1 MKKQFRKLQ
10 RELKHI
16 GRLVSYDFANDEGVL
31 NIQAEEEFK
40 AFQQLKQLGYNPY
53 DTVGKF
59 ITANI
64 KFNKSN

>member
-16 GRLVSYDFANDEGVL
+16 GRLTCYDFTNNEGVIM
-31 NIQAEEEFK
+31 IQAEDELK
-40 AFQQLKQLGYNPY
+40 AFQELRNLGYNPY

-64 KFNKSN
+64 KFNKPN